1 MFEWL
6 LLPIFGFLISIA
18 ASLTGIGGGTFIVP
32 LLTLLYNFEPV
43 IAIGT
48 STATIIIT
56 SIMSAISYLRQ
67 KRVYVKAGLILA
79 CATAPGGYL
88 GAVTTA
94 VPVVKMWLG
103 VIFGILLI
111 IVAFQMVYKAFS
123 TKSVRG
129 SGIADPVF
137 ERELLK
143 NWKKMLRGLCLSFLG
158 GIASG
163 LLGIG
168 GGVVLV
174 PVMCYAL
181 SFPIYFAIP
190 TSMFIMIFTSMSGAA
205 SHIQQ
210 GNVNGIYAI
219 YLGVGAVVGAY
230 VGAYISRKFSSRGL
244 SLAFAAMLLV
254 ASINMIMKNLQYV

>member
-1 MFEWL
+1 MLEL

-43 IAIGT
+43 VAIGT
-48 STATIIIT
+48 STATITIT

-67 KRVYVKAGLILA
+67 RRVYVKAGLVLA
-79 CATAPGGYL
+79 CATVPGAYL
-88 GAVTTA
+88 GAAITA

-111 IVAFQMVYKAFS
+111 IVAFQMICKAFS
-123 TKSVRG
+123 TRSVKG
-129 SGIADPVF
+129 YGVADPLF

-158 GIASG
+158 GVASG

-168 GGVVLV
+168 GGVVLM

-181 SFPIYFAIP
+181 GFPIYFAIP
-190 TSMFIMIFTSMSGAA
+190 TSMFIMIFTAISGAA
-205 SHIQQ
+205 SHTQQ
-210 GNVNGIYAI
+210 GNVNAIYAV
-219 YLGVGAVVGAY
+219 YLGIGTAVGAY
-230 VGAYISRKFSSRGL
+230 FGAYISRKFSSKGL

-254 ASINMIMKNLQYV
+254 ASVNMIMKTLHHI